1 MITFRLSED
10 DFLNG
15 SLLAIRWERKTWL
28 ITAATVVLLLALG
41 TFMLLPNSSPDI
53 PAYGWSLIGGTVG
66 SCVGVALTRYLFFPI
81 RLKSRFAE
89 RKALHIEST
98 LSRSQEGLTIE
109 NVKGH
114 GLVPWSQ
121 FIKTRENEIF
131 VLLYTS
137 QAKYLIFPKRF
148 FADPGQ
154 LGSFVDLVHERIG
167 VRLHNRVDDPT
178 AKVV

>member
-1 MITFRLSED
+1 MITFQLSED

-28 ITAATVVLLLALG
+28 ITATAVLLLLALG
-41 TFMLLPNSSPDI
+41 TYILLPSSSPDI

-66 SCVGVALTRYLFFPI
+66 SFVVVVLTRYVFLPI

-89 RKALHIEST
+89 RKALYTEST
-98 LSRSQEGLTIE
+98 LSWSQEGLTIE
-109 NVKGH
+109 NVNGH

-121 FIKTRENEIF
+121 FIKTRENDRFI
-131 VLLYTS
+131 LLYTS

-148 FADPGQ
+148 FADTGQ
-154 LGSFVDLVHERIG
+154 LRSFVDLVHERIG
-167 VRLHNRVDDPT
+167 VRLGGRVDAPT